1 MECKV
6 AVHPCEVLLICPAEA
21 SHAPILNRSTAIIA
35 LIYPAPDGVLGLV
48 GEIPGVVV
56 ARLVAT
62 IARADGLLYN
72 FGNAAR
78 AGGASAG
85 IFLVTD
91 ADVLLYNVG
100 DAARAGGASAGIFL
114 VTDADGLLYL
124 FGEVLDD
131 AWVLTYRH
139 AGVTKGRTVN
149 GDSHVAAAEA
159 SHGPCCALVAHGS
172 SRCRI
177 PAISSDA
184 EEEVRV
190 GDGHLFGKRYM

>member
-1 MECKV
+1 MTADFQFFKKKRIIFLSFFCVVFYSLVVECKV

-35 LIYPAPDGVLGLV
+35 LVYPAPDGVLGLV

-62 IARADGLLYN
+62 VARADGLLY
-72 FGNAAR
+72 
-78 AGGASAG
+78 
-85 IFLVTD
+85 D
-91 ADVLLYNVG
+91 VG

-114 VTDADGLLYL
+114 MTDADVLLCL

-149 GDSHVAAAEA
+149 SNFRVAAAEA
-159 SHGPCCALVAHGS
+159 SHALVAHGS

-190 GDGHLFGKRYM
+190 GDGHLVVKRYVL

>member
-62 IARADGLLYN
+62 IARAD
-72 FGNAAR
+72 
-78 AGGASAG
+78 
-85 IFLVTD
+85 
-91 ADVLLYNVG
+91 VLLYNVG

-114 VTDADGLLYL
+114 VTDADGLLCL

-172 SRCRI
+172 SHCRI
-177 PAISSDA
+177 PAISSDT
-184 EEEVRV
+184 EEEVRI
-190 GDGHLFGKRYM
+190 GGGHLVVKRSV